1 MFQKSWKCKLTQNFN
16 RSQTFLCHVI
26 IVTLIIAHN
35 NDITTFDDNR
45 ATTKPIELASFM
57 NGNLCSSC
65 VLQNYAQQ
73 DLNVRAHQKNKILCN
88 SNDGQK
94 RLETFFPK
102 FSFQK
107 HTRNN
112 IVKTMNNLDEQ
123 TRKYHQQRC
132 YRLWKQEW
140 IWGWILINTISISLQ
155 LFPVIVN

>member
-1 MFQKSWKCKLTQNFN
+1 MYQKSWKCKLTQNFN

-35 NDITTFDDNR
+35 NDITFDDKR
-45 ATTKPIELASFM
+45 ATARIERLVHEWKSMFNAY
-57 NGNLCSSC
+57 SS
-65 VLQNYAQQ
+65 NYAQQ
-73 DLNVRAHQKNKILCN
+73 DLNVRVKTQILCN

-107 HTRNN
+107 H
-112 IVKTMNNLDEQ
+112 KTKYSRQWTIRLK

-132 YRLWKQEW
+132 YRNSGNEYE
-140 IWGWILINTISISLQ
+140 S
-155 LFPVIVN
+155 